1 MNGECPNLRPIQNTR
16 NTSTHFLDAAVYTF
30 SKTYLQKNP
39 SFMTTDD
46 TIFVQGDEYSSID
59 INTEWDFKFAKAK
72 LNDFLTNAN

>member
-1 MNGECPNLRPIQNTR
+1 
-16 NTSTHFLDAAVYTF
+16 
-30 SKTYLQKNP
+30 
-39 SFMTTDD
+39 MTTDD